1 MFAKLNKKIFYLI
14 FLLFI
19 FHYFNFFL
27 NVFIIFK
34 NPYDQRMI
42 KSMGFC
48 EMEGY
53 GFVKYVHQKYKVP
66 ENIEVRNFS
75 DKFPP
80 IHSYFFDTQKKLEKN
95 YIILINAKREDL
107 IFFSNKGFS
116 IIEDYNNACYFLKK
130 L

>member
-1 MFAKLNKKIFYLI
+1 MFIKFNKKIFYLF

-48 EMEGY
+48 EMESY
-53 GFVKYVHQKYKVP
+53 GFVKYIHQKYKIHA
-66 ENIEVRNFS
+66 NIEVRNFS
-75 DKFPP
+75 EKFPP
-80 IHSYFFDTQKKLEKN
+80 IHSYFSDTQKKFEN
-95 YIILINAKREDL
+95 DYIILVNAKRENL
-107 IFFSNKGFS
+107 FFFINKGFS
-116 IIEDYNNACYFLKK
+116 VIENYNNACYFLKAP
-130 L
+130 